1 MGRHSFPFSSFS
13 FFLKWDLRWMTRAKR
28 IKCKKRGQYF
38 WGKVARSSRGPGNCG
53 ESSTYFVTIAERNLC
68 SNFPNFEAKTTRKK
82 AERNSLFYLLDESL
96 VVFSQN
102 LTNRLAA
109 EILMRLFAQFDTTM
123 KAQGILTKNL
133 NSLTQI

>member
-1 MGRHSFPFSSFS
+1 MGSEIDGE
-13 FFLKWDLRWMTRAKR
+13 KNKMQ
-28 IKCKKRGQYF
+28 KRGQYF

-68 SNFPNFEAKTTRKK
+68 SNFPNLKKTRKK